1 MIPGGDSKL
10 RREFVRTA
18 TFDRSWTVAGLGDE
32 ELRELENMLLQNPS
46 AGDVIPHLGGA
57 RKIRFALEGRGKSGG
72 ARVIYV
78 DVVVKERIY
87 LLLAYPKNV
96 QANLTPEQ
104 TRIIRTLIDTLK
116 EE

>member
-1 MIPGGDSKL
+1 MK
-10 RREFVRTA
+10 REFIRTA
-18 TFDRSWTVAGLGDE
+18 TFDRSWAAARLGDDD
-32 ELRELENMLLQNPS
+32 LRELETILLQNPS
-46 AGDVIPHLGGA
+46 FGDVIPHLGGA
-57 RKIRFALEGRGKSGG
+57 RKMRFALEGRGKLGG

-96 QANLTPEQ
+96 QTNLTPDQ
-104 TRIIRTLIDTLK
+104 TRILRKLIDVLK